1 MNALISV
8 WNCHFGAVQLYC
20 NRYSNDCFVYR
31 RNSPFCLNGIKL
43 PKNRIMKLFYFNS
56 SKWELI
62 AERKM
67 PEYRITILLNALHTA
82 AQFRYI
88 SLFIDIANL
97 EGFYI
102 FLHQFI
108 VNGSNQ
114 RSIEPEFRHS
124 ILILASKLMILWKQI
139 YGLHNRRPQW
149 NLFVRINTH

>member
-1 MNALISV
+1 M

-31 RNSPFCLNGIKL
+31 RNSPSSLNGIKL

-88 SLFIDIANL
+88 SIHFVVHWYRQFRKLLYFSSPIHRKWQQSKVDWTRIQAFHSDSSLKIDDIVKANL
-97 EGFYI
+97 RAA
-102 FLHQFI
+102 QSSTTMKFI
-108 VNGSNQ
+108 
-114 RSIEPEFRHS
+114 RSH
-124 ILILASKLMILWKQI
+124 
-139 YGLHNRRPQW
+139 
-149 NLFVRINTH
+149 